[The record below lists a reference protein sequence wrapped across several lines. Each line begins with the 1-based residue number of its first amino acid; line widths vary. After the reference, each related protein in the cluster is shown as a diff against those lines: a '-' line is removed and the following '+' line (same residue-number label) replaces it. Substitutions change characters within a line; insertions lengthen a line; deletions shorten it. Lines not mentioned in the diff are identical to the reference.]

1 MPYLVWSNKPQ
12 SKKKKKKNAIC
23 LFKIKEQLSS
33 EDWCVGTR
41 LLCGC

>member
-12 SKKKKKKNAIC
+12 SKKNAIC

-41 LLCGC
+41 PLCGC